1 MKYYLAHHGKQG
13 QHWGVRHGP
22 PYPLDSNASKQAKR
36 KSASKSSYDKLYGNE
51 KAFSS
56 HTGSLIGTQKK
67 PKPILERKEYLDT
80 KLKRKKITRDELN
93 ELTEINRVLDEYYK
107 PTLSTKSRQA
117 DTLNK
122 QEQAREQRNKRI
134 KAGVAVTAGII
145 GLVSVA
151 AIARKDFLESEKASI
166 NVKKLK
172 NGAEGAKKV
181 VEAYSENKDTIKEGM
196 EHVKE
201 GVDAFAESPVS
212 FSDVAKATSSAK
224 SAVGNIVIDGV
235 FRDISHGEI
244 DGLYLAHHGIQNQHW
259 GVRHGPPYP
268 LDSNASKQAK
278 RKSASKSS
286 YDKLYG
292 DKKGS
297 SRHAGSIIAP
307 TVAIGTSA
315 AYIAGKAIKNKIDK
329 RKNIK
334 SISNQITNVT
344 LLEPRLKDISSEL
357 KPMDLKS
364 SYTSLKKIPNSY
376 DDKIKDIKNINKI
389 SKSSPE
395 KFNETTE
402 NCCNCATAYILRQ
415 AGYDVKAKPFTRES
429 VKYNTDT
436 SFGLT
441 ALSNSKP
448 YTISKDGEIANTK
461 KIHNIFNK
469 TNTNIAYATLQGHCF
484 IMERNNGKL
493 TTIDPQDPKS
503 NINGWD
509 EEYIKEMS
517 TWSGSDLTI
526 IPVDINKLKSG
537 QGVKYY
543 DKFVSS
549 R

>member
-36 KSASKSSYDKLYGNE
+36 KSASKSSYDKLYGN
-51 KAFSS
+51 KKGSTR
-56 HTGSLIGTQKK
+56 HTGSLIKTQSK
-67 PKPILERKEYLDT
+67 PKPILERKEQLDN

-93 ELTEINRVLDEYYK
+93 ELTEINRTLDEYYK
-107 PTLSTKSRQA
+107 PTLSTQSRQA
-117 DTLNK
+117 ETLNK
-122 QEQAREQRNKRI
+122 QEIAKEQKRKRI
-134 KAGVAVTAGII
+134 KTGIAVGAGAI
-145 GLVSVA
+145 GLISA
-151 AIARKDFLESEKASI
+151 AALARKNFIDSEKASI
-166 NVKKLK
+166 DLKKIK
-172 NGAEGAKKV
+172 SSGDA
-181 VEAYSENKDTIKEGM
+181 IKEG
-196 EHVKE
+196 VKT
-201 GVDAFAESPVS
+201 VKNAPVPVETVS
-212 FSDVAKATSSAK
+212 EIVKTTKNNTSSIIT
-224 SAVGNIVIDGV
+224 NINEVN
-235 FRDISHGEI
+235 DIWRSLGHSNL
-244 DGLYLAHHGIQNQHW
+244 DGLYLAHHGKQGQHW

-297 SRHAGSIIAP
+297 TSKHTG
-307 TVAIGTSA
+307 TLIGPAVGVGVTA
-315 AYIAGKAIKNKIDK
+315 AYAAGKAIKYKMDQ
-329 RKNIK
+329 RKNIQ
-334 SISNQITNVT
+334 SISNQITNVK

-364 SYTSLKKIPNSY
+364 SYISLKKVPSSY

-389 SKSSPE
+389 SKKNPT

-436 SFGLT
+436 KFGLI
-441 ALSNSKP
+441 ALSQGTPTKIKSGPNENFIEKLGGTLINANS
-448 YTISKDGEIANTK
+448 
-461 KIHNIFNK
+461 
-469 TNTNIAYATLQGHCF
+469 NIAYASLNGHAF
-484 IMERNNGKL
+484 IIERNGYSL
-493 TTIDPQDPKS
+493 RAIDPQDPKS
-503 NINGWD
+503 PINNGNGLAMLD
-509 EEYIKEMS
+509 VLDKNPGYSLEV
-517 TWSGSDLTI
+517 
-526 IPVDINKLKSG
+526 IPVNMDKLKSG